1 MSSPSLRELARGL
14 GLSHTTVSEALRD
27 SPRVNPKTRDRVK
40 KAAEA
45 AGYRLNPLAG
55 ALMSEMRRSR
65 SGTFRGVL
73 AILDLDGPTGR
84 PPGAAR
90 YHAELAK
97 GAETRAVELGF
108 KAETIVTGQRN
119 ISDARLDT
127 ILRARGIRG
136 VFLLPVCNN
145 PDISGLNWSNYA
157 GVYSDYIIERPAL
170 HSVCSD
176 HYRSMMLALQQLQT
190 LGYRR
195 PGFALARSVDTRLL
209 HRWEAAFRTFNEFR
223 PSPSAGR
230 GHAHPGFFPSLV
242 QGPPTRRGPLP
253 SRRGPGMDGRL
264 RRQGAHDPRV
274 LLPQRHHQFRSV
286 RRAGPAAPPPR
297 RPWNR
302 AADRAASPQR
312 IRRAG
317 TSFHHNHCRHLGRW
331 SHLASPGHSGVSG
344 SRPAPALRLKP
355 RPRRTQGSGYP
366 LEQVDS
372 FRRRRAVP
380 VGRTVTR

>member
-136 VFLLPVCNN
+136 VFLLPVGNN

-209 HRWEAAFRTFNEFR
+209 HRWEAAFRTFNEYDENFAHLPPLVEDTLTR
-223 PSPSAGR
+223 DSFLAWFKDHQPDVVLCHRAEVLAWMGDCGAKVPTTHGFCCLNVTTNSEVCAGLDLQPRLLGARGIELLIAQLHRNEYGVPEHPSTTTIA
-230 GHAHPGFFPSLV
+230 ATWV
-242 QGPPTRRGPLP
+242 DGPT
-253 SRRGPGMDGRL
+253 L
-264 RRQGAHDPRV
+264 RRQDIP
-274 LLPQRHHQFRSV
+274 
-286 RRAGPAAPPPR
+286 
-297 RPWNR
+297 
-302 AADRAASPQR
+302 
-312 IRRAG
+312 
-317 TSFHHNHCRHLGRW
+317 
-331 SHLASPGHSGVSG
+331 VS
-344 SRPAPALRLKP
+344 PAPA
-355 RPRRTQGSGYP
+355 
-366 LEQVDS
+366 
-372 FRRRRAVP
+372 RRRRSA
-380 VGRTVTR
+380 